1 MMSFLAVSGCAKN
14 DSSYKNG
21 PDAAYY
27 SDWDRAVRYDV
38 DMQNLWIVQSKFI
51 SKNEGGIDNGDIHKF
66 IHRVLISFYLLF

>member
-1 MMSFLAVSGCAKN
+1 MKKRLISALGMIAILILMMSFLAVSGCAKN

-38 DMQNLWIVQSKFI
+38 DMQNMLGNPGKLPM
-51 SKNEGGIDNGDIHKF
+51 E
-66 IHRVLISFYLLF
+66 